1 MATKDKEL
9 RMNRQIRVPEVYV
22 IDSDNSQ
29 KGVMRTLDALDLA
42 EQQGLDLIEIS
53 PNANPPVCKILDYDK
68 YRYQLEK
75 RQKEARK
82 SQVVIKV
89 REVRM
94 QPKIDVHDLETK
106 SKAIKSFLEGGDKC
120 KVTIRFKGRELAH
133 TELGKAVLDRILD
146 KLAEYDTSYSLD
158 QMPKME
164 GRMMS
169 MLLSPAK
176 GAKKQQSNP

>member
-1 MATKDKEL
+1 MATKEREL

-22 IDSDNSQ
+22 IDADNSQ
-29 KGVMRTLDALDLA
+29 KGVMRTIDALQYAQD
-42 EQQGLDLIEIS
+42 QGLDLIEVS

-68 YRYQLEK
+68 YRFQMEK

-82 SQVVIKV
+82 SQVIVKV

-94 QPKIDVHDLETK
+94 QPKIDVHDMDTK

-120 KVTIRFKGRELAH
+120 KVSVRFKGRELAH
-133 TELGKAVLDRILD
+133 TELGKVVLDKILV
-146 KLAEYDTSYSLD
+146 KLDETGTALSVD
-158 QMPKME
+158 QPPKME

-169 MLLSPAK
+169 MLLSPSK
-176 GAKKQQSNP
+176 VNK

>member
-1 MATKDKEL
+1 MATKEREL

-22 IDSDNSQ
+22 IDADNSQ
-29 KGVMRTLDALDLA
+29 KGVMRTIDALQYAQD
-42 EQQGLDLIEIS
+42 QGLDLIEVS

-68 YRYQLEK
+68 YRFQMEK

-82 SQVVIKV
+82 SQVIVKV

-94 QPKIDVHDLETK
+94 QPKIDVHDMDTK

-120 KVTIRFKGRELAH
+120 KVSVRFKGRELAH
-133 TELGKAVLDRILD
+133 TELGKVVLDKILV
-146 KLAEYDTSYSLD
+146 KLDETGTALSVD
-158 QMPKME
+158 QPPKME

-169 MLLSPAK
+169 MLLSPSK
-176 GAKKQQSNP
+176 VKK